1 MFRVNHPLLQNYKK
15 VIFTYGLLF
24 LGLISPYLLFDNVV
38 SPHRQLIEVGVI
50 ESNFKVGYIEN
61 RKFSDFTSN
70 YIPEISEH
78 LKASHSGWLT
88 LWTNNNELGRP
99 LYHISGFSPAYFP
112 SWIILQFT
120 DNPLRF
126 ITTLSLFNCFL
137 AGFFVILFCREIGL
151 TPLAGLIAGTSLSSS
166 PLFMYWLTF
175 PMFPAV
181 WCWSACALWAVTR
194 LARKLDIVG
203 WSALAFSIY
212 SLLMTAYPQLVVF
225 HAYILLTY
233 GMYLAYRVKNRGS
246 LELGRFALI
255 VVSALFVS
263 VILVLPVYI
272 DLSYVALESARVA
285 PDPSF
290 FTYTLPKFDTLIE
303 VLRFIVLS
311 TTPELFGN
319 PVETNYPFPYDG
331 LSITSLVVFF
341 TVIGLLSTY
350 RKTWGWWLAIVFIC
364 LLAFVQPFYL
374 LGIKYLGFNISRS
387 NPLGSIMVPLTIIMA
402 YGADALVK
410 RTRLGVLSRQVFIGV
425 ASVLMVVVFGLAFGF
440 INDVSI
446 RWGMVLSVLIL
457 LGLLAAQYNT
467 TSHVMLLVALILVLV
482 TISYPLMLRQDPTQI
497 ATTSP
502 LIEKLRKNLP
512 EDSRFAVAAPGLLVL
527 PPNLNAGLGIASVH
541 SYNSL
546 SSRRYHSLI
555 KTLGGKMQT
564 YGRRNTT
571 ISPDYNSAM
580 FWMSNISMILSP
592 TKLSHE
598 NLEYLGEESGVY
610 LHKVISRMGDSIQVI
625 LSPDNIEGDH
635 LQMSDPRELS
645 RYTTSKQLDQ
655 GDFLEY
661 EVAQGAPSILVLS
674 QKYHRDWQAKV
685 LEGETWVLANT
696 TVVNGVFQGVILSSD
711 AQRVRLEFK
720 PFARFAWI
728 GHVFWLSLLVLFVL
742 KVWQRRRTL
751 AKEGLATR

>member
-1 MFRVNHPLLQNYKK
+1 M
-15 VIFTYGLLF
+15 
-24 LGLISPYLLFDNVV
+24 
-38 SPHRQLIEVGVI
+38 
-50 ESNFKVGYIEN
+50 
-61 RKFSDFTSN
+61 
-70 YIPEISEH
+70 
-78 LKASHSGWLT
+78 
-88 LWTNNNELGRP
+88 
-99 LYHISGFSPAYFP
+99 
-112 SWIILQFT
+112 
-120 DNPLRF
+120 
-126 ITTLSLFNCFL
+126 
-137 AGFFVILFCREIGL
+137 
-151 TPLAGLIAGTSLSSS
+151 
-166 PLFMYWLTF
+166 
-175 PMFPAV
+175 
-181 WCWSACALWAVTR
+181 
-194 LARKLDIVG
+194 
-203 WSALAFSIY
+203 
-212 SLLMTAYPQLVVF
+212 
-225 HAYILLTY
+225 
-233 GMYLAYRVKNRGS
+233 
-246 LELGRFALI
+246 
-255 VVSALFVS
+255 
-263 VILVLPVYI
+263 
-272 DLSYVALESARVA
+272 
-285 PDPSF
+285 
-290 FTYTLPKFDTLIE
+290 IE

-331 LSITSLVVFF
+331 LSITPLVVFF

-387 NPLGSIMVPLTIIMA
+387 NPLGSIMLPLTIIMA
-402 YGADALVK
+402 YGADALIK
-410 RTRLGVLSRQVFIGV
+410 RTRVGALSRQVYIGV
-425 ASVLMVVVFGLAFGF
+425 ASALMVVVFGLAFGF
-440 INDVSI
+440 VNDVSI

-482 TISYPLMLRQDPTQI
+482 TISYPLMLRQDPAQI
-497 ATTSP
+497 ATVSP

-555 KTLGGKMQT
+555 KALGGKMQT
-564 YGRRNTT
+564 YGRRNKT

-580 FWMSNISMILSP
+580 FWMSNISLILSP

-598 NLEYLGEESGVY
+598 NLKYLGEESGVY

-625 LSPDNIEGDH
+625 LSPDNIEVDG
-635 LQMSDPRELS
+635 LQMSDPRELP

-728 GHVFWLSLLVLFVL
+728 GHVFWLSLLVLFIL
-742 KVWQRRRTL
+742 KIRQRRRTL